1 MLGWF
6 RRFCLPPPPLV
17 CWFLPVG
24 LRFSFL
30 LPFQGLP
37 VPGQVCWCW
46 CSLLPLFFCVP
57 LLVSLLSNSH
67 FHFHLCLPHC
77 GGVCVC
83 VTRLN
88 RRKTSTFF
96 VSACRGTR
104 PVTSNLVQRSW
115 DVTGEASKDALM
127 CTCINGPGPKPEG
140 QDPSPCPAP
149 GRI

>member
-57 LLVSLLSNSH
+57 LLVFLLSNSH
-67 FHFHLCLPHC
+67 LIFIFIFAYPTAVGC
-77 GGVCVC
+77 VCVC
-83 VTRLN
+83 DTSVETLN
-88 RRKTSTFF
+88 FDR
-96 VSACRGTR
+96 RGTR